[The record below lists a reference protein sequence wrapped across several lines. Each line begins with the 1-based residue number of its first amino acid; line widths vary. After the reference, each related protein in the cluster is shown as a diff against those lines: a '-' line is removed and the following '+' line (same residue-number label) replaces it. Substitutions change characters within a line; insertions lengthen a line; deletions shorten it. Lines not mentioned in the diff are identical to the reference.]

1 MRGITCFALILFVLT
16 SCGYNPDKKA
26 YDTTGNP
33 EKFPPRALALIDGIE
48 SGKLG
53 TFDTITASFAD
64 LYTEHPELLDNS
76 PWRDVVGRL
85 GAKFKSR
92 AEQLASQGPSMF
104 STAARFFT
112 LAAFARPQDERLQAN
127 TRLFGVWEKAVL
139 DSVVPPDFDPDNK
152 KLPLSEQLMVL
163 KYFMLSD
170 SLHQEFGKEY
180 LVPHLLD
187 VHTASSALKSDSPG
201 GLSPDDR
208 CFLLSLGYKGR
219 LPSTTLASFGEPKID
234 LVSMRISRQA
244 GSWYAAEFYFMPHEK
259 LTSDYRVAFRLFSTD
274 TTLSG
279 PERQL
284 AFDFHP
290 EARSTDW
297 KPGFIATAYRRF
309 IYTGPP
315 TQALVGLYE
324 RIADSTHFVP
334 LRDSGTPLYT
344 SPATVFAQR

>member
-1 MRGITCFALILFVLT
+1 MRVILSFAIIAILFAG
-16 SCGYNPDKKA
+16 CGYNPDKKA

-33 EKFPPRALALIDGIE
+33 EKFPARALALVDGIE

-53 TFDTITASFAD
+53 TFDTITATFAD

-76 PWRDVVGRL
+76 PWREVVGRL
-85 GAKFKSR
+85 GAKFKSH

-127 TRLFGVWEKAVL
+127 TRLFGVWERAVL
-139 DSVVPPDFDPDNK
+139 DSIVPPDFDPDNK
-152 KLPLSEQLMVL
+152 KLPLSEQLAVL

-170 SLHQEFGKEY
+170 SLHRAFGQEY

-187 VHTASSALKSDSPG
+187 VHTASAALRSDSQSS
-201 GLSPDDR
+201 LSPEDR

-219 LPSTTLASFGEPKID
+219 LPVTLLASFGEPKID
-234 LVSMRISRQA
+234 LVAMKISRQA
-244 GSWYAAEFYFMPHEK
+244 GSWYAAEFYLLPHEK
-259 LTSDYRVAFRLFSTD
+259 LSSDYRIAFRLYSAD
-274 TTLSG
+274 TALS
-279 PERQL
+279 PAERQL

-290 EARSTDW
+290 EVRSTEW
-297 KPGFIATAYRRF
+297 KPGFVTTAYRRF
-309 IYTGPP
+309 IYSGPP
-315 TQALVGLYE
+315 TQAMVGLYE

-344 SPATVFAQR
+344 SPISVFAKH